1 MPRVFAYINHVL
13 DSASSLKQTD
23 VLLYHD
29 TSTFNVIENVNDNEE
44 WLNHPVCMQYLHALA
59 IKMYVCLV

>member
-1 MPRVFAYINHVL
+1 MYRSYKSRFGFRFLFN
-13 DSASSLKQTD
+13 QTD

-44 WLNHPVCMQYLHALA
+44 WLSYHVLMKYLHALA
-59 IKMYVCLV
+59 IEVYVCLV